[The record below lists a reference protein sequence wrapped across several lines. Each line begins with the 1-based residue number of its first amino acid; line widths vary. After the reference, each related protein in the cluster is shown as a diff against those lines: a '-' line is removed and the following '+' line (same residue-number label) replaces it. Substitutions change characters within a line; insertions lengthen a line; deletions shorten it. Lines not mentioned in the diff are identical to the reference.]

1 MLLES
6 QSSCDFSSKPK
17 VLCDMVRIQAYEK
30 YKVYRAFTLPHVS
43 ETLEYQ
49 FVDGAVLLSCSERNR
64 RELSTKL

>member
-1 MLLES
+1 M
-6 QSSCDFSSKPK
+6 F
-17 VLCDMVRIQAYEK
+17 RIQAYEK
-30 YKVYRAFTLPHVS
+30 YKVYRAVTLPHVS